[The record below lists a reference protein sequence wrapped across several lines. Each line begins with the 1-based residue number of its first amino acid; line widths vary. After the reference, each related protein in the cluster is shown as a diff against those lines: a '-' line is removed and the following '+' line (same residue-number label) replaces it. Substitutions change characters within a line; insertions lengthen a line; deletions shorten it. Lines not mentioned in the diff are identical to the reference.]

1 MSFWTALR
9 WGATAAF
16 VALVVLGWA
25 GARKAGQSPPGGQVI
40 RLAPELHR

>member
-1 MSFWTALR
+1 MTFWTALR

-16 VALVVLGWA
+16 LALLVLGWA
-25 GARKAGQSPPGGQVI
+25 GARKGQGPTGGSAI